1 VFAVL
6 GGSSCGSSDNT
17 KPLGGAVTG
26 ALDSHCTVGGQMIK
40 QAIGA
45 CLTGGQATDP
55 DAGVTSGDDDA
66 PVLYNAEGD
75 DDDCKYHVSWTSTPV
90 RGTGDV
96 TFTVT
101 LTRLADGA
109 PATGADVSPEV
120 FLGASHVTPTV
131 DIPSVETPAASGI
144 YKVGPIRFDQAGQW
158 VVRFHFYERC
168 ADAPQDSP
176 HGHAS
181 FYLSVP

>member
-1 VFAVL
+1 VPDW
-6 GGSSCGSSDNT
+6 G
-17 KPLGGAVTG
+17 TG
-26 ALDSHCTVGGQMIK
+26 DRPGC
-40 QAIGA
+40 
-45 CLTGGQATDP
+45 
-55 DAGVTSGDDDA
+55 GVTSGDDDA

-168 ADAPQDSP
+168 ADAPTDSP